1 MRENLIQV
9 TFIIPIVLG
18 VNYSLNYS
26 LFIMLLKEMMSMES
40 KGQQE
45 RL

>member
-1 MRENLIQV
+1 MRESLIQV
-9 TFIIPIVLG
+9 TSTIPIVLG
-18 VNYSLNYS
+18 VNYS